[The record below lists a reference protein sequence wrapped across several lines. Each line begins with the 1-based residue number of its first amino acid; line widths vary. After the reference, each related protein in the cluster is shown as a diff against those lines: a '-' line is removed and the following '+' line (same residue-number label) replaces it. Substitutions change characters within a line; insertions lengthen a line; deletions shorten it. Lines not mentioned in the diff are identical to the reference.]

1 VFCCLASA
9 RARHFPFWQQQR
21 SEREHPSPT
30 TTTTPPYNN
39 PPPLYSSVCVL
50 PFDLSPSPKWVLYG
64 LTVEPPL
71 STRLDSNAP

>member
-1 VFCCLASA
+1 LFGIRA
-9 RARHFPFWQQQR
+9 RAPF
-21 SEREHPSPT
+21 SFLT
-30 TTTTPPYNN
+30 TTTQWERTSLPDNNNN
-39 PPPLYSSVCVL
+39 PSVQQPPLYSSVCVL